1 MHRLARAII
10 ASALLSGASLLNAGT
25 MQPILYPETR
35 RDALVEEKFGEKIA
49 DPFRWLENDVRTDVR
64 VAEWVARQNAVSS
77 AVLDSLPER
86 RWFED
91 KLRGL
96 LEYERFGL
104 PVKAGGRYFYTR
116 NPGLLNQAQLF
127 VRQGLK
133 GRPRLLIDPN
143 IWAKDAATALD
154 QWEPSP
160 DGRYLVYSVQD
171 GGSDWRTLRVLDV
184 KTGEQLADEVRWAK
198 FTELAWVGNEG
209 FLYSRFPE
217 PAHDAAFQARNY
229 DQAVWFHRVGT
240 AQAEDEL
247 VFATPDHPEH
257 GQQSGP
263 MDQRSP
269 AN

>member
-49 DPFRWLENDVRTDVR
+49 DPFRWLENDVRTDAR

-77 AVLDSLPER
+77 SVLDSLPQR

-143 IWAKDAATALD
+143 IL
-154 QWEPSP
+154 S
-160 DGRYLVYSVQD
+160 LI
-171 GGSDWRTLRVLDV
+171 
-184 KTGEQLADEVRWAK
+184 
-198 FTELAWVGNEG
+198 
-209 FLYSRFPE
+209 
-217 PAHDAAFQARNY
+217 HI
-229 DQAVWFHRVGT
+229 
-240 AQAEDEL
+240 
-247 VFATPDHPEH
+247 
-257 GQQSGP
+257 
-263 MDQRSP
+263 
-269 AN
+269 